1 MKESTQLLCLSDLH
15 GKLNAV
21 REFIASID
29 TVELQAVDAV
39 VIAGD
44 IGDPQDAK
52 TFHHVMAEISKLG
65 KPVFY
70 VKGNWDVNAPTGML
84 REDPLVADLES
95 IGPVELNGVTLVGHA
110 SSLEP
115 IRRSMK
121 RPVVLV
127 THYPP
132 FSILDRGRKLEAV
145 AAHGSYTGL
154 PEVNYLI
161 SYYKPV
167 LHVFGHCHALG
178 GLEVKRG
185 GTLFVNVARL
195 DRLGRDGRN
204 MGNYALITI
213 DRAGNVGVK
222 WRFVNGFW
230 KKCSKCGRV
239 VHLPPDWTLCRRCAS
254 RHELS
259 FKQLD
264 KALERVMVNVFNAR
278 SGDKIVK
285 EEFFIPI
292 STLRDDEA
300 FEDMIGYLVVRKLK
314 ELFSRD
320 GYRILTLSKD
330 KVVEYYSND
339 TGETSSFSEFL
350 FSCSEEKMGHRI
362 CALMKLYRRDRRAKV
377 IWKIKQEGKT
387 IIEEEILLAR
397 GEVLH
402 DLDLLKSL
410 ESIGFSL
417 LVYSLE
423 KLGGQ

>member
-1 MKESTQLLCLSDLH
+1 MKESLQLLCLSDLH
-15 GKLNAV
+15 GKLSAV

-29 TVELQAVDAV
+29 SLELQAVDAL
-39 VIAGD
+39 ILAGD
-44 IGDPQDAK
+44 VGDPQDAK
-52 TFHHVMAEISKLG
+52 TFYHIIEEISKLG

-70 VKGNWDVNAPTGML
+70 VKGNWDVNAPSGIV

-95 IGPVELNGVTLVGHA
+95 VGPVELNGVTLVGH
-110 SSLEP
+110 SVSLEP
-115 IRRSMK
+115 IRRNLK
-121 RPVVLV
+121 RPIVLV

-132 FSILDRGRKLEAV
+132 FSVLDRGRKLEA

-154 PEVNYLI
+154 PEVNYLV

-185 GTLFVNVARL
+185 GTFFVNVSRL

-213 DRAGNVGVK
+213 DKGSNVGVK

-230 KKCSKCGRV
+230 KKCTKCGRV
-239 VHLPPDWTLCRRCAS
+239 VHLPPDWTLCRKCAS

-259 FKQLD
+259 FKPLD
-264 KALERVMVNVFNAR
+264 KALERVMVNVLNA
-278 SGDKIVK
+278 KNNEQVFK

-292 STLRDDEA
+292 STLRDNEA
-300 FEDMIGYLVVRKLK
+300 FEDMIGYLVVRKLR
-314 ELFSRD
+314 ELFLKE

-339 TGETSSFSEFL
+339 MGGTSSFSEFL
-350 FSCSEEKMGHRI
+350 FSCSEEKMGRRI
-362 CALMKLYRRDRRAKV
+362 CVLMKLYRRDRRAKV
-377 IWKIKQEGKT
+377 IWRIKHEGKT
-387 IIEEEILLAR
+387 FIEEEVLLAR
-397 GEVLH
+397 DEVLR
-402 DLDLLKSL
+402 DLELLKDL
-410 ESIGFSL
+410 EGIGLSL

>member
-167 LHVFGHCHALG
+167 
-178 GLEVKRG
+178 
-185 GTLFVNVARL
+185 
-195 DRLGRDGRN
+195 
-204 MGNYALITI
+204 
-213 DRAGNVGVK
+213 
-222 WRFVNGFW
+222 
-230 KKCSKCGRV
+230 
-239 VHLPPDWTLCRRCAS
+239 
-254 RHELS
+254 
-259 FKQLD
+259 
-264 KALERVMVNVFNAR
+264 
-278 SGDKIVK
+278 
-285 EEFFIPI
+285 
-292 STLRDDEA
+292 
-300 FEDMIGYLVVRKLK
+300 
-314 ELFSRD
+314 
-320 GYRILTLSKD
+320 
-330 KVVEYYSND
+330 
-339 TGETSSFSEFL
+339 
-350 FSCSEEKMGHRI
+350 
-362 CALMKLYRRDRRAKV
+362 
-377 IWKIKQEGKT
+377 
-387 IIEEEILLAR
+387 
-397 GEVLH
+397 
-402 DLDLLKSL
+402 
-410 ESIGFSL
+410 
-417 LVYSLE
+417 
-423 KLGGQ
+423 